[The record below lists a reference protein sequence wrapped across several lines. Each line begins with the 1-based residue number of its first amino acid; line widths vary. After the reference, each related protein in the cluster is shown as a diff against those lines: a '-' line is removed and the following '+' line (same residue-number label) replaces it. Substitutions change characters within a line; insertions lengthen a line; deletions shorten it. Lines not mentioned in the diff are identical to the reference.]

1 MDGSLSRL
9 GDVDTP
15 IRLLGFAL
23 FTFLFVRALRASE
36 NQPARSAGWVLATV
50 GLAALTLLGMVAAL
64 NYVVNPFG
72 LYAPRL
78 FEPIVLH
85 SRAEKMRLYR
95 LAEPP
100 PDIVVLGNSSGF
112 TIPPAYI
119 TEMTRRTAFN
129 ASLHGGV
136 PQDYLAFLNYMASI
150 GKVPKLVIVMLA
162 VEQARPNLPA
172 GFEPH
177 DPLEPYLERSSGHLL
192 AGARW
197 LLTLDQTLASIRVL
211 MAEARGRPAP
221 HYRFDADGWGHFA
234 DADASLEQLVNDY
247 LAKGWGPEL
256 FSFRAL
262 DSNQLSYFRRF
273 LERARRLGIKV
284 VVYVPPLHPRAVA
297 LYDRETNLPVL
308 KTDLLER
315 LHAWQAGGLIAAAY
329 DFSRVESF
337 GGHAG
342 EFHDLAHPTAE
353 ASRRMLDVM
362 LRRLP
367 PGL

>member
-1 MDGSLSRL
+1 MSRL
-9 GDVDTP
+9 GDVDIS
-15 IRLLGFAL
+15 IRLLGLAL
-23 FTFLFVRALRASE
+23 FTFLFVRALLVSE
-36 NQPARSAGWVLATV
+36 SQPVRSARWLLATV
-50 GLAALTLLGMVAAL
+50 GLAALSLLGMVAGL
-64 NYVVNPFG
+64 NYALNPFG
-72 LYAPRL
+72 LYATRL

-112 TIPPAYI
+112 TMPPAYI

-129 ASLHGGV
+129 ASLHGGG
-136 PQDYLAFLNYMASI
+136 PEDYLAFLNYMVSI
-150 GKVPKLVIVMLA
+150 GKVPKLLIVMLS
-162 VEQARPNLPA
+162 VEQARPNLPT

-177 DPLEPYLERSSGHLL
+177 DPLQPYLERSSRHLL

-234 DADASLEQLVNDY
+234 TAEAPPEQLVDTY

-256 FSFRAL
+256 FRFRAL
-262 DSNQLSYFRRF
+262 DSDQLAYFRRF
-273 LERARRLGIKV
+273 LERARHLGVKV
-284 VVYVPPLHPRAVA
+284 VVYVPPLHPRAVS
-297 LYDRETNLPVL
+297 LYDRETNLPAL
-308 KTDLLER
+308 RTELLER
-315 LHAWQAGGLIAAAY
+315 LHAWQAEGLIAAAY

-337 GGHAG
+337 GGQAG

-362 LRRLP
+362 LRHLP